1 MLRGAPPA
9 WLPAQVDCMK
19 HDDTNL
25 PQAVRATIRDV
36 ADFPR
41 PGITFRDITPVFGQ
55 IGLPLR
61 VAAWMAAAFAAG
73 GRRIDAVACVEARGF
88 MLGPLVARELGVGLI
103 PVRKPNK
110 LPRATL
116 RQDYELEYGAD
127 ALEMHADACGPGQRV
142 LLVDDVLATG
152 GTAAAACRLIH
163 RTGADVA
170 GAAFL
175 IELDGLDGA
184 QRLPVASR
192 SLLVLPA

>member
-1 MLRGAPPA
+1 MTREDGPLSA
-9 WLPAQVDCMK
+9 
-19 HDDTNL
+19 
-25 PQAVRATIRDV
+25 AVRAVIRDV

-41 PGITFRDITPVFGQ
+41 PGILFRDITPVFGA

-61 VAAWMAAAFAAG
+61 IASWMAAAFAADSDDG
-73 GRRIDAVACVEARGF
+73 GGHHIDAVACVEARGF

-116 RQDYELEYGAD
+116 RQDYDLEYGTD
-127 ALEMHADACGPGQRV
+127 ALEMHADACGAGQRV

-152 GTAAAACRLIH
+152 GTAAAACRLIQ
-163 RTGADVA
+163 RAGASVA

-184 QRLPVASR
+184 RRLPVPSR
-192 SLLVLPA
+192 SLLALPA

>member
-1 MLRGAPPA
+1 MI
-9 WLPAQVDCMK
+9 
-19 HDDTNL
+19 HDDMAL
-25 PQAVRATIRDV
+25 PQAVRAVIRDV

-61 VAAWMAAAFAAG
+61 IASWMAAAFAADAG
-73 GRRIDAVACVEARGF
+73 GERIDAVACVEARGF

-116 RQDYELEYGAD
+116 RQDYDLEYGTD

-152 GTAAAACRLIH
+152 GTAAAACRLIQ
-163 RTGADVA
+163 RAGAGVA

-192 SLLVLPA
+192 SLLALPA

>member
-1 MLRGAPPA
+1 MT
-9 WLPAQVDCMK
+9 

-25 PQAVRATIRDV
+25 PEAVRATIRDV

-55 IGLPLR
+55 IDLPLR
-61 VAAWMAAAFAAG
+61 IAAWMAAAFAAG
-73 GRRIDAVACVEARGF
+73 ERRIDAVACVEARGF

-116 RQDYELEYGAD
+116 RQDYDLEYGTD

-152 GTAAAACRLIH
+152 GTAAAACRLVH

>member
-1 MLRGAPPA
+1 MTR
-9 WLPAQVDCMK
+9 
-19 HDDTNL
+19 DDGPL
-25 PQAVRATIRDV
+25 SAAVRAVIRDV
-36 ADFPR
+36 ADFPQ
-41 PGITFRDITPVFGQ
+41 PGILFRDITPVFGA

-61 VAAWMAAAFAAG
+61 IASWMAAAFAADPG
-73 GRRIDAVACVEARGF
+73 GAGGHHIDAVACVEARGF

-116 RQDYELEYGAD
+116 RQDYDLEYGTD
-127 ALEMHADACGPGQRV
+127 ALEIHADACGAGQRV

-152 GTAAAACRLIH
+152 GTAAAACRLIQ
-163 RTGADVA
+163 RAGASVA

-184 QRLPVASR
+184 RRLPAPSR

>member
-1 MLRGAPPA
+1 MTR
-9 WLPAQVDCMK
+9 
-19 HDDTNL
+19 DDGPL
-25 PQAVRATIRDV
+25 SAAVRAVIRDV

-41 PGITFRDITPVFGQ
+41 PGIMFRDITPVFGA

-61 VAAWMAAAFAAG
+61 IASWMAAAFAADPG
-73 GRRIDAVACVEARGF
+73 GSGCDGGDHHIDAVACVEARGF

-116 RQDYELEYGAD
+116 RQDYDLEYGTD
-127 ALEMHADACGPGQRV
+127 ALEMHADACGAGQRV

-152 GTAAAACRLIH
+152 GTAAAACRLIQ
-163 RTGADVA
+163 RAGASVA

-184 QRLPVASR
+184 RRLPAPSR

>member
-1 MLRGAPPA
+1 M
-9 WLPAQVDCMK
+9 
-19 HDDTNL
+19 
-25 PQAVRATIRDV
+25 IRDV

-41 PGITFRDITPVFGQ
+41 PGITFRDITPVFGR

-61 VAAWMAAAFAAG
+61 IASWMAAAFAAG
-73 GRRIDAVACVEARGF
+73 DGDGRERGIDVVACVEARGF

-103 PVRKPNK
+103 PIRKPNK

-116 RQDYELEYGAD
+116 RQDYDLEYGAD
-127 ALEMHADACGPGQRV
+127 SLEMHADACGPGQRV

-152 GTAAAACRLIH
+152 GTAAAACRLIQ
-163 RTGADVA
+163 RAGAGVA

-175 IELDGLDGA
+175 IELDGLNGA

-192 SLLVLPA
+192 SLLALPA

>member
-1 MLRGAPPA
+1 
-9 WLPAQVDCMK
+9 
-19 HDDTNL
+19 
-25 PQAVRATIRDV
+25 
-36 ADFPR
+36 
-41 PGITFRDITPVFGQ
+41 
-55 IGLPLR
+55 
-61 VAAWMAAAFAAG
+61 
-73 GRRIDAVACVEARGF
+73 

-116 RQDYELEYGAD
+116 RQDYDLEYGTD
-127 ALEMHADACGPGQRV
+127 ALEMHADACGAGQRV

-152 GTAAAACRLIH
+152 GTAAAACRLIQ
-163 RTGADVA
+163 RTGASVA

-184 QRLPVASR
+184 RRLPAPSR

>member
-61 VAAWMAAAFAAG
+61 VAAWMAAAFAAS

-152 GTAAAACRLIH
+152 GTATAACRLIH
-163 RTGADVA
+163 RAGADVA

>member
-1 MLRGAPPA
+1 MT
-9 WLPAQVDCMK
+9 

-25 PQAVRATIRDV
+25 PEAVRATIRDV

-55 IGLPLR
+55 IDLPLR
-61 VAAWMAAAFAAG
+61 IAAWMAAAFAAG
-73 GRRIDAVACVEARGF
+73 ERRIDAVACVEARGF

-116 RQDYELEYGAD
+116 RQDYDLEYGTD

-163 RTGADVA
+163 HTGADVA

>member
-1 MLRGAPPA
+1 MT
-9 WLPAQVDCMK
+9 
-19 HDDTNL
+19 HDDTTL
-25 PQAVRATIRDV
+25 PEAVRATIRDV

-61 VAAWMAAAFAAG
+61 IAAWMAAAFAAG
-73 GRRIDAVACVEARGF
+73 ERRIDAVACVEARGF

-116 RQDYELEYGAD
+116 RQDYDLEYGAD
-127 ALEMHADACGPGQRV
+127 ALEMHADACGPGQHV

-192 SLLVLPA
+192 SLLALPA

>member
-1 MLRGAPPA
+1 MT
-9 WLPAQVDCMK
+9 

-25 PQAVRATIRDV
+25 PEAVRATIRDV

-55 IGLPLR
+55 IDLPLR
-61 VAAWMAAAFAAG
+61 IAAWMAAAFAAG
-73 GRRIDAVACVEARGF
+73 ERRIDAVACVEARGF

-116 RQDYELEYGAD
+116 RQDYDLEYGTD

-163 RTGADVA
+163 RTGAGVA